1 MFRLQNTANA
11 EIRRTEEVSPGARL
25 RRLRETLGF
34 TIRDVENASHRIAD
48 LSGRNEYRIPLS
60 RLSDIESKNVVP
72 GIHKLCSLALIYRRS
87 IHELLAYFEIDL
99 PALASRV
106 GPELSWPRTGRIAPD
121 LPSTVD
127 VPMMDPGFNSTRTGP
142 CLRHIQKWGVLPAAR
157 LKQLA
162 EAGYTYAL
170 VGNSDRMMY
179 PIVRPGALLQ
189 IDPRVI
195 DIEPCSF
202 TNEYERPI
210 YLVETRDQHY
220 CCWVSKV
227 SASRIV
233 LQPHPL
239 SGASPIVLRF
249 PDDAEIVGRVVGI
262 AMRFDAHAPAEV

>member
-1 MFRLQNTANA
+1 MFRLQNMASA
-11 EIRRTEEVSPGARL
+11 EIRPTEDVPPGMRL

-34 TIRDVENASHRIAD
+34 TIRDVESASHRIAG
-48 LSGRNEYRIPLS
+48 LSGKTEYCIPLS

-72 GIHKLCSLALIYRRS
+72 GVHKLCSLALIYRRS

-106 GPELSWPRTGRIAPD
+106 VPELPWPRTGRIAPD

-127 VPMMDPGFNSTRTGP
+127 VPIMDPGFNPTRTGP

-157 LKQLA
+157 VKQLA
-162 EAGYTYAL
+162 EAEYTYASI
-170 VGNSDRMMY
+170 GDDDRMMY

-189 IDPRVI
+189 IDPRI
-195 DIEPCSF
+195 TEIETRSF

-220 CCWVSKV
+220 CCWVSKISV
-227 SASRIV
+227 SRIV

-249 PDDAEIVGRVVGI
+249 PDDAEIIGRVVGV
-262 AMRFDAHAPAEV
+262 AMRFDTDSPAKV